1 MHVLFV
7 EPDINLARAY
17 EQAILLAGHSAVL
30 ARTAQEALFEADRIL
45 PNVIALELQLPGP
58 NGLAFLHE
66 LRSYPDWQNI
76 PVVLHTYAMPQAQA
90 HIKNLLEAQFG
101 VVSWLY
107 KPQTSLAH
115 LQMILESHG
124 MPK

>member
-1 MHVLFV
+1 MLFI

-17 EQAILLAGHSAVL
+17 EQAMQLAGHSAAL
-30 ARTAQEALFEADRIL
+30 AHTAQEALFEADRML

-90 HIKNLLEAQFG
+90 HIKNLLETQFG

-124 MPK
+124 TPK